1 MLATDFHL
9 KGKKSMTPDAGKTGP
24 LAALHEHLHQLLP
37 QARLAWTP
45 LPQVPRVSLWLLDDI
60 LGGQRLEPEVI
71 NALMDA
77 PPYWSFCWASGQVL
91 AAWLLAHPEQ
101 VAGRTVLDVGSGS
114 GVVAIAAALAGAA
127 RVLACDVDP
136 VARTA
141 IALNAA
147 GNGVQLELLP
157 ALPSSLAQVD
167 LLLAADILYDRD
179 NLGLLETFRAVP
191 TVILADSRVP
201 DLNPPGY
208 ARLEEGTATTWPDLG
223 ESSQFNRVRLFR
235 FPRVDFPEP

>member
-1 MLATDFHL
+1 
-9 KGKKSMTPDAGKTGP
+9 MT
-24 LAALHEHLHQLLP
+24 ALHDHLQALLP
-37 QARLAWTP
+37 QARLAWTA
-45 LPQVPRVSLWLLDDI
+45 LPAAPSLSLWLLDDI
-60 LGGQRLEPEVI
+60 LGGERLEPEVI

-91 AAWLLAHPEQ
+91 ADWLLAHPEQ

-114 GVVAIAAALAGAA
+114 GVVAIAAARAGAA
-127 RVLACDVDP
+127 RVLACDLDP

-147 GNGVQLELLP
+147 GNDVQLEVLA
-157 ALPSSLAQVD
+157 ALPERLDQVD

-179 NLGLLETFRAVP
+179 NLGLLETFRSVP

-208 ARLEEGTATTWPDLG
+208 QRMQEATATTWPDLG
-223 ESSQFNRVRLFR
+223 ESTQFNRVRLFR
-235 FPRVDFPEP
+235 FPEP